1 MEMKFYELSYE
12 TKIDD
17 LLSAG
22 YEDGDFVLLLS
33 SDGTV
38 NHGRLLFITEYSTLF
53 DIQVVISDYKTLDVA
68 SARGISKLK
77 FE

>member
-1 MEMKFYELSYE
+1 MKFYELSYG
-12 TKIDD
+12 TKIGD

-22 YEDGDFVLLLS
+22 YEDGDCVLLLS

-38 NHGRLLFITEYSTLF
+38 NHGRLQFITEYSTLF

>member
-1 MEMKFYELSYE
+1 MKFYELSYG
-12 TKIDD
+12 TKIAD
-17 LLSAG
+17 LVSAG

-33 SDGTV
+33 SDGIV
-38 NHGRLLFITEYSTLF
+38 NHGRLQFITEYSTLF

-68 SARGISKLK
+68 SAVGISKIS

>member
-1 MEMKFYELSYE
+1 MKFYELSYG

-38 NHGRLLFITEYSTLF
+38 NHGRLQFITEYSTLF
-53 DIQVVISDYKTLDVA
+53 DIQVIISDYKTLDVA